1 LQMKQNAEDLHSF
14 MRELQSWEADMKEK
28 DQELRTEGSQ
38 DGQKNLPPVRNK
50 DFKTKMR
57 EKRRK
62 KKKQLTGHGD
72 TKAEEA
78 QQASRIKA
86 YDYRSWDKF
95 DVDKAL
101 EEMDKEESH
110 AESNESDSEVD
121 QDRALA
127 DKEKGN
133 KFFKEGK
140 YDDAVECYTRGMEAD
155 PYNPVL
161 PTNRATSFFRLKK
174 YAVAESDCNLAI
186 ALDSSYYKAYARR
199 GAARFALN
207 RSESALED
215 YRMVLQLDPGNL
227 EALKEVKKIKE
238 VLRHPAPDV
247 PGDAAQPEEAAAA
260 DAEQQQHLEEQHLE
274 EQQLEEQQLEEQ
286 QLEEQQRKQE
296 AVVFKDRGNAY
307 FKEGKYEAAVEFYT
321 KGMEADSR
329 NVLLPANRAMAF
341 LKLERYE
348 EAEQDCTEAISMDN
362 TYSKAFA
369 RRGTARAAL
378 GKLEEAKQDFQQ
390 LLKLEPG
397 NKQALN
403 ELQKLQQETGSGG
416 LLQTGSGGLLQTG
429 SGGLLQTG
437 SGGPLQT
444 GSGGLL
450 QTGSGGLLQ
459 TGSGGLLQTGSG
471 GPLQTGSGGPLQT
484 GSGGLLQTGSGGPL
498 QTGSG
503 GLLQTGSGGPLQTGS
518 RGLLQTGSGG
528 LLQTGSGGPLQTGSG
543 GLLQTG
549 SGGPLQTGSRGLLQ
563 TEDGSQRRTVLPMD
577 KPEHL
582 RSAKPL
588 RRIDIQEISGKA
600 PAPEEP
606 AASKSLVQEVA
617 REAEDGSS
625 PLSTSPSAKM
635 IKMEE
640 AADAPPHGSHP
651 RPASRQSGP
660 PVPKE
665 TSGSPEA
672 SAAPAE
678 EAPPPPPAEEAP
690 PPPPASSFQLE
701 ADLRQLGNR
710 PEQIY
715 RYLRQIR
722 PEAYAKIFNNSLEPH
737 ILSQLLRTLHA
748 FYMRN
753 EAPAVLLETLRS
765 LSGLRRFDM
774 AVMFTSSPEK
784 KVLRDLFDF
793 LLQAELDPS
802 LVAALQKKYGV

>member
-403 ELQKLQQETGSGG
+403 ELQKLQQ
-416 LLQTGSGGLLQTG
+416 
-429 SGGLLQTG
+429 
-437 SGGPLQT
+437 
-444 GSGGLL
+444 
-450 QTGSGGLLQ
+450 
-459 TGSGGLLQTGSG
+459 
-471 GPLQTGSGGPLQT
+471 
-484 GSGGLLQTGSGGPL
+484 
-498 QTGSG
+498 
-503 GLLQTGSGGPLQTGS
+503 
-518 RGLLQTGSGG
+518 
-528 LLQTGSGGPLQTGSG
+528 
-543 GLLQTG
+543 
-549 SGGPLQTGSRGLLQ
+549 TGSRGLLQ

>member
-1 LQMKQNAEDLHSF
+1 MSGGSKAVELQLQMKQNAEDLHSF

-416 LLQTGSGGLLQTG
+416 LLQT
-429 SGGLLQTG
+429 
-437 SGGPLQT
+437 
-444 GSGGLL
+444 
-450 QTGSGGLLQ
+450 
-459 TGSGGLLQTGSG
+459 
-471 GPLQTGSGGPLQT
+471 
-484 GSGGLLQTGSGGPL
+484 
-498 QTGSG
+498 
-503 GLLQTGSGGPLQTGS
+503 
-518 RGLLQTGSGG
+518 
-528 LLQTGSGGPLQTGSG
+528 
-543 GLLQTG
+543 
-549 SGGPLQTGSRGLLQ
+549 
-563 TEDGSQRRTVLPMD
+563 EDGSQRRTVLPMD

-660 PVPKE
+660 PAPKE

-793 LLQAELDPS
+793 LLRAELDPS